1 MLRTLF
7 SFRGLILVLGLV
19 AVGLPIALVGQLG
32 IVRTLNAINDD
43 IAQIRGG
50 QLAAAMVL
58 QYQLDEETGIRGY
71 AATGRRTFL
80 EPYERARA
88 AMPAELAQ
96 MAQDARA
103 VAASAQDERTIGVL
117 RALNDE
123 WLRTVAVPILGGAHD
138 QDARLLHGKLLI
150 DRFRSEIAP
159 LNARFAQRYHAAVA
173 RRDAT
178 IRTTTNVSVLAIA
191 VIAVEIVVF
200 GVALARMRY
209 ELDRERGFVETLQSA
224 ASVRVVAPP
233 HLALGTAYRSATRG
247 ARVGGDVYDVYRL
260 DPDRTLIVVGDVSGK
275 GLAAAVDT
283 TFVRF
288 AVRALAGEGLPPD
301 DVVRRFDELYRNA
314 NGAPESFVSL
324 FAGVHD
330 RRTGTL
336 EYVNAGHEACWKR
349 RGDAVTLLPPT
360 GPVVG
365 VGGLPFTA
373 ARTALGEGELLVLA
387 TDGLTEARDSQGRFA
402 SAEGVTEWIAQ
413 APAGTPQ
420 QLVDT
425 LLAVVQRYTRGRITD
440 DLAILA
446 VEPLSLA
453 PPSSR
458 MGG

>member
-32 IVRTLNAINDD
+32 IVRTLNAINQDV
-43 IAQIRGG
+43 AQIREG
-50 QLAAAMVL
+50 QLATAAVL

-80 EPYERARA
+80 EPYERGRA
-88 AMPAELAQ
+88 ALPAELALL
-96 MAQDARA
+96 AQDTGAAAAGPEDQRA
-103 VAASAQDERTIGVL
+103 IGNL
-117 RALNDE
+117 RRLNDE
-123 WLRTVAVPILGGAHD
+123 WLRMVALPIVDGAHD
-138 QDARLLHGKLLI
+138 QDARLLHGKALI
-150 DRFRSEIAP
+150 DRFRAEIAP
-159 LNARFAQRYHAAVA
+159 LNARFAQRYHASIA

-191 VIAVEIVVF
+191 VIALEIVVF
-200 GVALARMRY
+200 GVAIARMRY

-224 ASVRVVAPP
+224 ASVRMVAPP

-260 DPDRTLIVVGDVSGK
+260 DPDRALILVGDVSGK
-275 GLAAAVDT
+275 GLPAAVDT
-283 TFVRF
+283 TFVRY
-288 AVRALAGEGLPPD
+288 AMRALTSEGLAPA
-301 DVVRRFDELYRNA
+301 DVVRRFDELYRRA

-330 RRTGTL
+330 RRTGVL
-336 EYVNAGHEACWKR
+336 EYVNAGHEACWTR
-349 RGDAVTLLPPT
+349 RGTAVTRLPPT

-365 VGGLPFTA
+365 VGGLPFAA
-373 ARTALGEGELLVLA
+373 ARTALAPGDTLVLA
-387 TDGLTEARDSQGRFA
+387 TDGLTEARDPQGRFA
-402 SAEGVTEWIAQ
+402 SAEGVAKWIAQ

-446 VEPLSLA
+446 VEPLALTS
-453 PPSSR
+453 P
-458 MGG
+458 